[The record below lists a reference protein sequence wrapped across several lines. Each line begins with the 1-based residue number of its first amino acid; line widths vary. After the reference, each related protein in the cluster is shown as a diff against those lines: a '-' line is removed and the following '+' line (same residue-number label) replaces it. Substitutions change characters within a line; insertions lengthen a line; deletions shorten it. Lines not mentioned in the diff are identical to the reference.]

1 MIVMKGRKREKERER
16 ERERKREK
24 SDQQIITQDFW
35 EEQHTGCIE
44 QYHVEAPVEFCG
56 ERIYKVR
63 EREGEAPTSSP
74 YH

>member
-1 MIVMKGRKREKERER
+1 MIVMEGRKRERER
-16 ERERKREK
+16 

-35 EEQHTGCIE
+35 EEQHTSCIE

-63 EREGEAPTSSP
+63 EREGEPPTSSP
-74 YH
+74 YCKELKLGLE